1 MSYQEDEGEANAT
14 HSSSFAEMP
23 TALSKHLRMLRFLRW
38 PSIFNNLHRNV
49 ILTIMDIEPYQ
60 GWVLHKQ
67 RRRAH
72 CPQSR
77 ICKQN
82 RLRMEIMGRRKCMVT
97 HGLDFRELAR
107 CWSVQVPHVD
117 QLGNRHLGHYHGDD
131 DQLAGRHLHHGDADA
146 WKYLLPSSLVVK
158 KRLHLHI
165 ECFLQFLI
173 NVSWPFWSKNDPS
186 LNMSQSPIS
195 QGMCFQI
202 LGALHIKAF
211 KKLYIQKALK
221 SLTYK
226 SFTY

>member
-1 MSYQEDEGEANAT
+1 MLNRIRVESFTGSGDE
-14 HSSSFAEMP
+14 
-23 TALSKHLRMLRFLRW
+23 
-38 PSIFNNLHRNV
+38 
-49 ILTIMDIEPYQ
+49 LT
-60 GWVLHKQ
+60 VLKVVFV
-67 RRRAH
+67 
-72 CPQSR
+72 SR
-77 ICKQN
+77 IAWGWRSWGEEN
-82 RLRMEIMGRRKCMVT
+82 DMVT

-117 QLGNRHLGHYHGDD
+117 QLGNRHLGH
-131 DQLAGRHLHHGDADA
+131 GDADQEVA
-146 WKYLLPSSLVVK
+146 WKYLLPSSLVIK

-165 ECFLQFLI
+165 KCFLQFLI

-221 SLTYK
+221 SLTYT